1 MLYAGKITV
10 GKTNY
15 DYHGVQHYLSFEQ
28 PGSGVKSNHH
38 SLLVSVRLHGHESSG
53 LPDAGSSHLIP
64 MTEQEDRLSSQA
76 GTVRLDAFTHCLV
89 AKCGPE
95 VRR

>member
-1 MLYAGKITV
+1 MPGDKVTTTY
-10 GKTNY
+10 
-15 DYHGVQHYLSFEQ
+15 SFF
-28 PGSGVKSNHH
+28 
-38 SLLVSVRLHGHESSG
+38 SVRLHVHESSG
-53 LPDAGSSHLIP
+53 LPDTGSSHLIP

-95 VRR
+95 VRG

>member
-1 MLYAGKITV
+1 MALV
-10 GKTNY
+10 VHN
-15 DYHGVQHYLSFEQ
+15 VLSMIY
-28 PGSGVKSNHH
+28 PLNNLG
-38 SLLVSVRLHGHESSG
+38 LVTKVTSTYFFCFVRLYVDDSSG
-53 LPDAGSSHLIP
+53 FPDAGSSHLIP
-64 MTEQEDRLSSQA
+64 MTEQEDHLSSQA

>member
-1 MLYAGKITV
+1 
-10 GKTNY
+10 
-15 DYHGVQHYLSFEQ
+15 
-28 PGSGVKSNHH
+28 
-38 SLLVSVRLHGHESSG
+38 
-53 LPDAGSSHLIP
+53 

-95 VRR
+95 VRWYTGFSFVYMYVNTAQ

>member
-1 MLYAGKITV
+1 MQNNYNHTHRVFIT
-10 GKTNY
+10 
-15 DYHGVQHYLSFEQ
+15 YHH
-28 PGSGVKSNHH
+28 
-38 SLLVSVRLHGHESSG
+38 LLFVSVRLHGHESSG

-95 VRR
+95 VTCLFCHLLGLKEMNIHS

>member
-1 MLYAGKITV
+1 
-10 GKTNY
+10 
-15 DYHGVQHYLSFEQ
+15 
-28 PGSGVKSNHH
+28 
-38 SLLVSVRLHGHESSG
+38 
-53 LPDAGSSHLIP
+53 

-95 VRR
+95 VSCLVSSFVRAKGNGYSYLGVLVHYMHASSLLTRRHKHLYSVYSGFLLQYQIILYKY